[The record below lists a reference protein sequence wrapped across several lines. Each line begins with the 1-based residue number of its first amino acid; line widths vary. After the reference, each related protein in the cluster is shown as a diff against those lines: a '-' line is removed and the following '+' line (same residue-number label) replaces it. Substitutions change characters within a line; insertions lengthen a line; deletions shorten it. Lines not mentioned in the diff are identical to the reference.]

1 MWARLGVNSRPGALV
16 GLLFYWGSLTPSL
29 LPRPWY
35 LQGLIAAICA
45 ILGYA
50 IGVVLGWVGGGVQR
64 HLELQIVMRPRAE
77 RLLTAAWWVLL
88 VAGLVAMPWASLR
101 SQQATSRYAEV
112 VPPGPE
118 WVALS
123 TLVALGLAW
132 VFLLIWRAIAA
143 LFDWLTLRLERRRFL
158 RASISRVLASLL
170 TIAIVSLFMDQ
181 VVLRGGLAIAERTA
195 ERVNAQDP
203 AGMSA
208 PTSPVKSG
216 GPGSTQPW
224 HSLGQ
229 DGAIFVSAG
238 PSASDISEATGRAAL
253 DPIRVF
259 AGVDRNPTMERSRD
273 AVLAEMD
280 RTDAWSRRSILIAS
294 ATSTGF
300 INEWGA
306 AAFEYL
312 QDGDT
317 AIASMQY
324 STLPSALGLLTAPDD
339 PPQAARLLWEGVAE
353 RVRALPEGSRPR
365 VYVTGES
372 LGAYGGNDAFESPEQ
387 MLAQVDGALWT
398 GTPSFTGRLG
408 ELTDRRNPGSDE
420 VNPVV
425 ANGRSFRFA
434 DNPRELYADRWARP
448 LGEWEFPRVV
458 YLQHRSD
465 PVAWWSPTLIWQT
478 PDWLAETRGEDPQA
492 QMGWLPLVTFWQVTA
507 DMAMSNNVPG
517 GHGHRYFAAETVP
530 AWAAILGVDS
540 EPEHVE
546 RFGAV
551 IASITKRSG

>member
-1 MWARLGVNSRPGALV
+1 M

-45 ILGYA
+45 VLGYA
-50 IGVVLGWVGGGVQR
+50 IGVALGWAGGALQR
-64 HLELQIVMRPRAE
+64 HLELRVSVRPRAE
-77 RLLTAAWWVLL
+77 TALRLAWWLFLAV
-88 VAGLVAMPWASLR
+88 GLVAMPWASLR
-101 SQQATSRYAEV
+101 SQQATSRYADLP
-112 VPPGPE
+112 PPGWE
-118 WVALS
+118 WVPLS
-123 TLVALGLAW
+123 TLVTLGVAW
-132 VFLLIWRAIAA
+132 LLLLVWRAVEA
-143 LFDWLTLRLERRRFL
+143 LFDALTRGLARRRFL
-158 RASISRVLASLL
+158 RASIIRLLASVL
-170 TIAIVSLFMDQ
+170 TVLIVGLFMDQ
-181 VVLRGGLAIAERTA
+181 VVLRGGLAIAERSA

-203 AGMSA
+203 AGMTA
-208 PTSPVKSG
+208 PSTPFKSG
-216 GPGSTQPW
+216 GPGSGQPW
-224 HSLGQ
+224 HTLGQ
-229 DGAIFVSAG
+229 DGAIFVSSG
-238 PSASDISEATGRAAL
+238 PSHDDISESTGRAAL
-253 DPIRVF
+253 EPIRVF
-259 AGVDRNPTMERSRD
+259 AGVDRNPTMEGARD
-273 AVLAEMD
+273 AVLAELD
-280 RTDAWSRRSILIAS
+280 RTDAWSRRSILVAA

-339 PPQAARLLWEGVAE
+339 PPRAARVLLDGVRE
-353 RVRALPEGSRPR
+353 RVLAMPEGSRPR

-372 LGAYGGNDAFESPEQ
+372 LGAVGGSDAFASPEQ
-387 MLAQVDGALWT
+387 MLEQVDGALWT
-398 GTPSFTGRLG
+398 GTPSFSGTLSD
-408 ELTDRRNPGSDE
+408 LTNRRNPGSDE

-434 DNPRELYADRWARP
+434 GNPRELYADRWGRP
-448 LGEWEFPRVV
+448 LGQWEFPRVA

-478 PDWLAETRGEDPQA
+478 PDWLAETRADDPQA
-492 QMGWLPLVTFWQVTA
+492 QMGWLPLVTFWQVSA

-530 AWAAILGVDS
+530 AWAAILGADS
-540 EPEHVE
+540 DLERVQ
-546 RFGAV
+546 RFGD
-551 IASITKRSG
+551 IIGSITRRSG